1 MLPIEYLWCNY
12 QAVNALQYPL
22 FCVAKVPVLHGKRA
36 YIATQNRL
44 FWKTKA
50 MLLFYVVIFTAVST
64 LEYELK
70 FMFMLACYIG
80 FFGRFAVR
88 FEVVGVV
95 YYV

>member
-1 MLPIEYLWCNY
+1 
-12 QAVNALQYPL
+12 
-22 FCVAKVPVLHGKRA
+22 
-36 YIATQNRL
+36 
-44 FWKTKA
+44 
-50 MLLFYVVIFTAVST
+50 LFYVVIFTAVST